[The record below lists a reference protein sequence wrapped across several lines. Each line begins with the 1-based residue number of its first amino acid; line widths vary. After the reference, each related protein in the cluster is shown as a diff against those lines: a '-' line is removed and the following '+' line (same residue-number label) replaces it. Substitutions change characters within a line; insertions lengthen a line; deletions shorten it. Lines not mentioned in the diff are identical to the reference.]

1 MMRLI
6 QVIKIAT
13 LLLTIGLSSCV
24 NLKYVNNFSSASL
37 NSIKKFETIS
47 YSFKQCCLDNC
58 LNKKINNLNLDT
70 EDCDCKLDE
79 KADSVTL
86 ILYNAIKGYFDG
98 LDNLSDNE
106 LTNYKMDGLTKALNE
121 GNFGSIKI
129 EKKQVDA
136 YSNISKVLLR
146 AFTNEYRKNKIKGY
160 VTEANEPVKVLI
172 ACLDLNLSGN
182 LTGKLNLQKQRI
194 QSYYFDLTKDPTLS
208 SFEKR
213 QVVKDYYQQLAV
225 IEARQNELCTFSKAL
240 KIIAEGHQKLALNI
254 DNVNSAELKGLL
266 FQYACDI
273 RDLVTEIEKIKN

>member
-1 MMRLI
+1 MVRLI
-6 QVIKIAT
+6 QISRVAI
-13 LLLTIGLSSCV
+13 LLLTAGLSSCV
-24 NLKYVNNFSSASL
+24 NLKYINNFSSESL
-37 NSIKKFETIS
+37 KSIQKFETIS

-58 LNKKINNLNLDT
+58 INKKINNLNLDA

-86 ILYNAIKGYFDG
+86 ILYNAVKGYFDG
-98 LDNLSDNE
+98 LHNLSDNE

-146 AFTNEYRKNKIKGY
+146 ASTDEYRKHKIKGY

-172 ACLDLNLSGN
+172 DCLDLNLSGN
-182 LTGKLNLQKQRI
+182 LAGKLNLQKQRI
-194 QSYYFDLTKDPTLS
+194 QSYCFDLTKDPSLS
-208 SFEKR
+208 PFEKR
-213 QVVKDYYQQLAV
+213 LVVKDYYQQLAE
-225 IEARQNELCTFSKAL
+225 IEARQNELRTYSKAL
-240 KIIAEGHQKLALNI
+240 KIIAEGHQKLAANI
-254 DNVNSAELKGLL
+254 DKFSNAEIKGLL

-273 RDLVTEIEKIKN
+273 RDVVTEFEKIKN